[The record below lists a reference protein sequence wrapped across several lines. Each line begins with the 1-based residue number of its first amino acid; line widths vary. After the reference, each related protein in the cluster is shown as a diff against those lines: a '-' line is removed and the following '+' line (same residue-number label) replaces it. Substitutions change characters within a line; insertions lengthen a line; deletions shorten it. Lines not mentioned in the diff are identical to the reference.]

1 MRVRSSLIVGLSALA
16 LCIGTAARAGAGGC
30 HPVQAWTGPMTY
42 NGACTHQGVDYAFCI
57 SAQAQGTL
65 KGEYRFYGAA
75 DDWVEATPNAP
86 ITSPPYSVA
95 ITGITP
101 PGTRASWR
109 AGPSR
114 SFTRST
120 ATSTRTR
127 RSRRRWASLTANIF
141 GIYSST
147 SVIVGG
153 TGRYAGASGWLGAIQ
168 NETVSTLI
176 RGRVCTP

>member
-1 MRVRSSLIVGLSALA
+1 MRVKSSLVVGLSALA

-30 HPVQAWTGPMTY
+30 NPVQAWTGPMTY

-95 ITGITP
+95 ISGITP
-101 PGTRASWR
+101 PGHQGVL
-109 AGPSR
+109 AGWALEV
-114 SFTRST
+114 FHTKHGDLYTHT
-120 ATSTRTR
+120 AFSQTLGL
-127 RSRRRWASLTANIF
+127 LTANIF